1 MDTQVS
7 LFSKPKN
14 PSQYTAVKISLASPE
29 MIRSWSH
36 GEVKKPETINYR
48 TFKPE
53 RDGLF
58 CAKIFGPVKDY
69 ECNCGKYKR
78 LKHRGVVCE
87 KCGVEVISSHV
98 RRERM
103 GHIELATPVAHIW
116 FLRSL
121 PSRIGAIL
129 DMTLRELE
137 KVLYFESY
145 IVIDPK
151 DTPLKKGELLSEE
164 KYLKLRSEYGEEF
177 VVGMGG
183 EAIRTLLKEIDLE
196 KLAESLREE
205 MKTTSSDAK
214 KKKIAKRLKVV
225 NAFINSGN
233 RPEWMI
239 LEVIPVIPPDLRPLV
254 PLDGGRF
261 AASDLNDLY
270 RRVCNRN
277 NRLKRLQELDAPEII
292 IRNEKRM
299 LQEAVDVLFDNGR
312 RGKIVTGRNKR
323 PLKSLSDMLK
333 GKQGRFRQNLLG
345 KRVDYS
351 GRSVI
356 VIGPELRLH
365 QCGLPKK
372 MALELFKP
380 FIYHKLIAK
389 GYATNIKSAKKMVE
403 KETPEVWDILEEV
416 VYQYPIL
423 LNRAPTLHRLGIQ
436 AFEPI
441 LIEEKAIQIHPLVCS
456 AFNADFDGDQMAVH
470 VPLSIEAQIEA
481 RVLMMSTNNI
491 LSPAHGKPII
501 VPTQDIVLGLYYLT
515 RQREI
520 EKGQKKEE
528 KIYSSRSEVN
538 EDYEKGILSLKD
550 QINITELGLLSGN
563 LEELAEEVK
572 RELANKIVS
581 LTVAQVLRKRSLFSS
596 PEEVRIAYDQGKV
609 KVHDD
614 ITVIINGE
622 KVETTV
628 GRVILR
634 EIVPEEIPF
643 EMINRVMNKKEL
655 ANLIDQCYRICGNKK
670 TVILADKLKDLG
682 YYYATKAGISIAIS
696 DMIIPKR
703 KNELITQAERE
714 VEEIKQQHKN
724 GLITDGERYNKVV
737 DIWAQVTE
745 KVAEEMLEE
754 LTKGGNKK
762 GKASSDWLN
771 SIFIMADS
779 GARGSAQQIRQLA
792 GMRGLMA
799 KPSGE
804 IIETPITANFREG
817 LNVLQYFIS
826 THGARKGLADTAL
839 KTANSGYLTRRLV
852 DVSHDVIVTE
862 YDCGTFDGIYVT
874 PLIEGG
880 EVVEPIGDRILGRV
894 ALDDIKDPYT
904 GEVIVHANQ
913 EIDENLTKK
922 IEEVGIEKV
931 KIRSVLT
938 CRSKTGICSL
948 CYGRDLATGKLVNIG
963 ETVGVIAAQ
972 SIGEPGTQ
980 LTMRTFH
987 IGGTASRRAEQTTLE
1002 SKIFGKVKFSGLK
1015 TVRSGDGKLV
1025 VMNRNGQIVIEG
1037 DGRREPH
1044 SIIYGA
1050 KLDVENGK
1058 MVEPGTQIAE
1068 WDPYNTPILSE
1079 IPGKL
1084 RLHDIIE
1091 GVTMKETVDP
1101 VSQKATKVI
1110 VEAKGQDFQP
1120 QIIITPPEITF
1131 VGSWEKGIIGIW
1143 EEFVDPDGEIAT
1155 DLERLPAEIHFP
1167 ENLKERLTYYP
1178 EEKLLVLKGVINE
1191 KEFETLISL
1200 SPDKD
1205 YQKAIIA
1212 LFARA
1217 RDWIESLIGYS
1228 REELLNNPRL
1238 LFQCIKTE
1246 DVERVISFMRNPA
1259 LKPLE
1264 FRMINQEGQVLD
1276 FSLGVRELSESLER
1290 MPEDLKFFPERF
1302 QEKISYDEQKKLLK
1316 LRGIISEEE
1325 YQELNSLTQDP
1336 VFQEALKRLV
1346 QRDPHWSLKAKERY
1360 LFLPVGAHIIEVPRV
1375 KVEECIVNGKI
1386 RKIYSNTP
1394 GKTFGGI
1401 IKTEERVI
1409 EGDLIAK
1416 IPRET
1421 TKTKDITGGLPRV
1434 AELFEARKPK
1444 EVALISEIDG
1454 VVSFGKDVKGKRR
1467 VIVTPEV
1474 GEPREYLIPKGK
1486 HISVHNGDK
1495 IKAGEPLMDGSPNPA
1510 DILNV
1515 KGEQEL
1521 AKYLVDEVQEVY
1533 RLQGVK
1539 INDKH
1544 IEIIVRQMLKRVRVK
1559 DEVGDTEFLVGE
1571 QVSKTRFEEENER
1584 VVRQG
1589 GKPAHG
1595 EPLLLGI
1602 TKASL
1607 NTDSFISAASFQETT
1622 RVLTQAAIE
1631 GRVDYLIGLKEN
1643 AIMGRLIPAGTG
1655 MKRYQ
1660 GIDIKISEEALPL
1673 EREKFKEVKEEKKE
1687 EELLTEE
1694 KIDAYY

>member
-1 MDTQVS
+1 MDS
-7 LFSKPKN
+7 ELGLFSKPKN
-14 PSQYTAVKISLASPE
+14 PSQYSALKISLASPE
-29 MIRSWSH
+29 LIRSWSH

-53 RDGLF
+53 REGLF

-87 KCGVEVISSHV
+87 KCGVEVISSQV

-103 GHIELATPVAHIW
+103 GHIELAAPVAHIW

-121 PSRIGAIL
+121 PSRIGAVL

-145 IVIDPK
+145 VVIDPG
-151 DTPLKKGELLSEE
+151 DAPLKKGELVSEE
-164 KYLKLRSEYGEEF
+164 KYLKLRSEHGEGF
-177 VVGMGG
+177 IVGMGG
-183 EAIRTLLKEIDLE
+183 EAIRTLLKKIDLE
-196 KLAESLREE
+196 KLSEFLRSE
-205 MKTTSSDAK
+205 MKATSSDAK
-214 KKKIAKRLKVV
+214 KKKMAKRLKVV

-380 FIYHKLIAK
+380 FVYHQLIAQ
-389 GYATNIKSAKKMVE
+389 GYVTNIKSAKKMVE
-403 KETPEVWDILEEV
+403 KETPEVWDILEGV
-416 VYQYPIL
+416 VYEYPIM

-441 LIEEKAIQIHPLVCS
+441 LIEGKAIQIHPLVCS

-470 VPLSIEAQIEA
+470 VPLSVEAQIEA

-491 LSPAHGKPII
+491 LSPANGKPII

-515 RQREI
+515 RQQETG
-520 EKGQKKEE
+520 KGETKDKVYENRF
-528 KIYSSRSEVN
+528 KIR

-550 QINITELGLLSGN
+550 RVKIRELGLIPGSPNDLPG
-563 LEELAEEVK
+563 EVK
-572 RELANKIVS
+572 NSLEDKSIS
-581 LTVAQVLRKRSLFSS
+581 LTVAQVLHKKSFFSS
-596 PEEVRIAYDQGKV
+596 SAEVRIAYDQGEV
-609 KVHDD
+609 KVHDE
-614 ITVIINGE
+614 IKVVIKGE
-622 KVETTV
+622 KFDTTV
-628 GRVILR
+628 GRIILS
-634 EIVPEEIPF
+634 EIIPEGIPF
-643 EMINRVMNKKEL
+643 EVINRVMNKKEL
-655 ANLIDQCYRICGNKK
+655 ANLIDHCYRICGNKQ
-670 TVILADKLKDLG
+670 TVIISDRLKDLG
-682 YYYATKAGISIAIS
+682 YKYATQAGISISIS

-703 KNELITQAERE
+703 KNALITEAERE

-737 DIWAQVTE
+737 DIWAHVTE
-745 KVAEEMLEE
+745 KVAQEMQQE
-754 LTKGGNKK
+754 LTLDAKRGGV
-762 GKASSDWLN
+762 LN
-771 SIFIMADS
+771 SIFMMADS

-852 DVSHDVIVTE
+852 DVSHDVIVSE
-862 YDCGTFDGIYVT
+862 DDCGTFDGIYVT
-874 PLIEGG
+874 PLMEGG

-894 ALDDIKDPYT
+894 TLDDIKDPYT
-904 GEVIVHANQ
+904 GDIIVHANQ

-922 IEEVGIEKV
+922 IEEVGIERV

-938 CRSKTGICSL
+938 CRSKAGICSL
-948 CYGRDLATGKLVNIG
+948 CYGRDLSTGKIAHIG
-963 ETVGVIAAQ
+963 EAVGVIAAQ

-1002 SKIFGKVKFSGLK
+1002 SKISGEVKFSALK
-1015 TVRSGDGKLV
+1015 TVRGGDGKLV
-1025 VMNRNGQIVIEG
+1025 VMNRNSQIFIEG

-1050 KLDVENGK
+1050 KLNVENGK
-1058 MVEPGTQIAE
+1058 PIEPGTQIAE
-1068 WDPYNTPILSE
+1068 WDPYNIPILTD
-1079 IPGKL
+1079 IPGQV
-1084 RLHDIIE
+1084 RFHDIIE

-1101 VSQKATKVI
+1101 VSQKATKGI
-1110 VEAKGQDFQP
+1110 VESKGQDLQP
-1120 QIIITPPEITF
+1120 QIIVTPPEITF
-1131 VGSWEKGIIGIW
+1131 TGSFAKGLLHIRD
-1143 EEFVDPDGEIAT
+1143 EFVDPEGEIAT
-1155 DLERLPAEIHFP
+1155 DLEKLP
-1167 ENLKERLTYYP
+1167 KEVDFSEKLGKKFSYNA
-1178 EEKLLVLKGVINE
+1178 EEKLLILKGAFNE

-1200 SPDKD
+1200 SAERD
-1205 YQKAIIA
+1205 YQKAITI
-1212 LFARA
+1212 LFARG
-1217 RDWIESLIGYS
+1217 RDWVESIVGYS
-1228 REELLNNPRL
+1228 QNELLTNPKL
-1238 LFQCIKTE
+1238 FFQCIYTE
-1246 DVERVISFMRNPA
+1246 DVEKVLSFMSNPSMRQID
-1259 LKPLE
+1259 
-1264 FRMINQEGQVLD
+1264 FRFLQREGQVID
-1276 FSLGVRELSESLER
+1276 FSLGISEIDQTLDE
-1290 MPEDLKFFPERF
+1290 MPEDLRFFPERF
-1302 QEKISYDEQKKLLK
+1302 QEKLSYDEQRRMLK
-1316 LRGIISEEE
+1316 LRGVLTEEE
-1325 YQELNSLTQDP
+1325 LADITSLTADSA
-1336 VFQEALKRLV
+1336 FKKALKELSQKEPR
-1346 QRDPHWSLKAKERY
+1346 WSLKAKERY
-1360 LFLPVGAHIIEVPRV
+1360 MFIPVGANILEVSRM
-1375 KVEECIVNGKI
+1375 KVEECTIDRKI
-1386 RKIYSNTP
+1386 RKIYSNIP
-1394 GKTFGGI
+1394 GKSFGGVL
-1401 IKTEERVI
+1401 KTEERVI

-1454 VVSFGKDVKGKRR
+1454 VVSFGKEVKGKRR
-1467 VIVTPEV
+1467 VIVTPDV
-1474 GEPREYLIPKGK
+1474 GDPREYLVPKGK
-1486 HISVHNGDK
+1486 HISIHNGDK
-1495 IKAGEPLMDGSPNPA
+1495 IKAGELLMDGSPNPA

-1544 IEIIVRQMLKRVRVK
+1544 IEIIVRQMLKRIKIK
-1559 DEVGDTEFLVGE
+1559 DEVGETSFLVGE
-1571 QVSKTRFEEENER
+1571 QVSKAKFEEENER
-1584 VVRQG
+1584 VVREG
-1589 GKPAHG
+1589 GQPAHG

-1631 GRVDYLIGLKEN
+1631 GKVDTLVGLKEN

-1660 GIDIKISEEALPL
+1660 HVDITCNEEQKTL
-1673 EREKFKEVKEEKKE
+1673 EKPKE
-1687 EELLTEE
+1687 EEFIIEE
-1694 KIDAYY
+1694 NVDAYY